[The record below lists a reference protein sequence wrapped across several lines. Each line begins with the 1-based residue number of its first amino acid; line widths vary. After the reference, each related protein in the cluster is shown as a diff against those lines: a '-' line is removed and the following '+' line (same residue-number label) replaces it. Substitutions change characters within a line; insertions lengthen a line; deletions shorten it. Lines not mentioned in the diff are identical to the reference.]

1 MFKKLVSAVS
11 GLTLLSASALA
22 QTTCD
27 PAKLASIV
35 DGYASAPFSATT
47 WRVLNGLGNPAGD
60 AAYKGV
66 NRAAD
71 YDWDAQEAWKK
82 IAEKILPP
90 GQAPQSIGYDCRIS
104 YPLEVLKDRVA
115 SLGIQS
121 KYVKQWFTVQEQ
133 VLKACSDPATTAAVL
148 PSPLE
153 IHPDLAQMQ
162 KDDRAYQEASIA
174 FYKDKAKAI
183 ELFRSIGNSNSPHKA
198 AARYNIA
205 NLMANAKDIAGA
217 RSEAAAI
224 LGDPTLASVHGITQ
238 NLLGYISN
246 IEDTPA
252 GWTALIDDSIATISA
267 PQAQI
272 LSSPKMQDDYARSLD
287 DIDHL
292 GIRAKT
298 DDWWLTGTLPE
309 NATVSKAIFD
319 ASRKH
324 PMALW
329 MMAGQSLQQ
338 NYDQA
343 PWALVGDKWQLRT
356 ASYIDQVTAISPS
369 GSRIPTLALDVLNTL
384 RATPDDAT
392 REALW
397 GKVHAALAAAQQS
410 CGQAPETAALGTYI
424 NTAVRLSAATQHFDQ
439 AYDELTKL
447 PFKSSAFYLYGTLT
461 KLAQFHLG
469 QGRAEEGRRLRDKLL
484 TPELFAGLSN
494 DMKTGVT
501 NTFAQFMG
509 WIAEDE
515 AHWKQAL
522 ALYGNKSEWSLLNFQ
537 SVKSLWALASDP
549 MFSDA
554 QKALLTRV
562 AWTRAYAMGVTPSAD
577 ETAKL
582 FSTNPQVQDADRDI
596 GEAYP
601 KLTPEHRHLLTI
613 LRNPRLGIQVSA
625 PDLWSPLEETG
636 DDWTDVSS
644 GDHNDRNWW
653 CPLET
658 DRHLAALRQELSYNA
673 GMTVSGESGLK
684 PVFDSKLYDKLVA
697 NLNGLLKQ
705 HPMVKSVN
713 WKEIGKLQ
721 QMPSAPQLLAKAAI
735 RWGKASAGDQVAA
748 EALAQAVR
756 VTHYGCNWHGRVGA
770 FSKPAQQLLQAK
782 FPTTTWAKQTPY
794 WFDCQR
800 MEWDKDY
807 NKKAVC
813 DAKSWP
819 KQTPLR

>member
-1 MFKKLVSAVS
+1 MYRKFVAVIS
-11 GLTLLSASALA
+11 GLTILSATALA

-27 PAKLASIV
+27 PAKLATIV
-35 DGYASAPFSATT
+35 DGYASAPFSAAT
-47 WRVLNGLGNPAGD
+47 WRVLGGLGNPATD
-60 AAYKGV
+60 SAYKGV
-66 NRAAD
+66 NRAAE

-104 YPLEVLKDRVA
+104 YPLEILKGRIA
-115 SLGIQS
+115 KLGIES

-133 VLKACSDPATTAAVL
+133 VLKACSDPATTVTTL
-148 PSPLE
+148 PNPLE
-153 IHPDLAQMQ
+153 VEPALTQIQNE
-162 KDDRAYQEASIA
+162 DRAYQEASIA
-174 FYKDKAKAI
+174 FYKDKPKAI
-183 ELFRSIGNSNSPHKA
+183 ELFRAIGNSNSPHKA

-205 NLMANAKDIAGA
+205 NLMANAKNITGA
-217 RSEAAAI
+217 RSEAASI
-224 LGDPTLASVHGITQ
+224 LADPTLASVHGITQ

-252 GWTALIDDSIATISA
+252 GWTALIDDSIATVTA
-267 PQAQI
+267 PKATI

-298 DDWWLTGTLPE
+298 DDWWLNGKLPE

-329 MMAGQSLQQ
+329 MLAGQTLQQ
-338 NYDQA
+338 YYDEA
-343 PWALVGDKWQLRT
+343 PWALVGDKWQQRT
-356 ASYIDQVTAISPS
+356 TSYLDQVIAVTPS
-369 GSRIPTLALDVLNTL
+369 GAQIPALPLDVLNTL
-384 RATPDDAT
+384 RARPDDAT

-410 CGQAPETAALGTYI
+410 CGEAPETAALGTYI
-424 NTAVRLSAATQHFDQ
+424 NQAVRVSAATEHFDQ
-439 AYDELTKL
+439 AYDELSKL

-461 KLAQFHLG
+461 KLAQFELG
-469 QGRAEEGRRLRDKLL
+469 QGAAEEGRRFRDRLL

-509 WIAEDE
+509 WVAEDE

-522 ALYGNKSEWSLLNFQ
+522 ALYGNKTEWSLLNFQ
-537 SVKSLWALASDP
+537 SMKSLWAYAEDP

-562 AWTRAYAMGVTPSAD
+562 AWTRKFASGGTPTAE

-582 FSTNPQVQDADRDI
+582 FATNPQVQDADRDI

-601 KLTPEHRHLLTI
+601 KLSPERRRLLTI

-673 GMTVSGESGLK
+673 GMTVSGESSLK
-684 PVFDSKLYDKLVA
+684 AVFDAKLYDKLVA

-705 HPMVKSVN
+705 HPMVKAVN
-713 WKEIGKLQ
+713 WKEITRLQ
-721 QMPSAPQLLAKAAI
+721 QMPSAPKLLTQAAI
-735 RWGKASAGDQVAA
+735 RWGKAGAGDDAAA

-770 FSKPAQQLLQAK
+770 YSKPAQQLLQAK
-782 FPTTTWAKQTPY
+782 FPTSSWAKQTPY

-813 DAKSWP
+813 EAKSWP
-819 KQTPLR
+819 KQAPLR